1 MKLDERDT
9 KGTEVSDIK
18 PQDHRNMQHNAWK
31 IYAEERFK
39 YSHLKIAKLLYVA
52 LLLLLNTLLRFESK
66 VFFTIYSTFTTLL
79 SLYLL
84 NSTVKSFLV

>member
-18 PQDHRNMQHNAWK
+18 LQDHRNMQHNAWK

-39 YSHLKIAKLLYVA
+39 YDNSYLKIAA
-52 LLLLLNTLLRFESK
+52 LQQLCT
-66 VFFTIYSTFTTLL
+66 
-79 SLYLL
+79 
-84 NSTVKSFLV
+84 